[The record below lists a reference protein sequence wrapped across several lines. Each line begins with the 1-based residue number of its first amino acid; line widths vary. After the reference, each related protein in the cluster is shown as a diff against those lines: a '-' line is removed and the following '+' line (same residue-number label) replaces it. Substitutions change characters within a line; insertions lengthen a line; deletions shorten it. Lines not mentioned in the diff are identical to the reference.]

1 MKKFLTLILYV
12 FIFVAFVQMVIF
24 KIDPFAISSIG
35 KKIDILRRENKKLE
49 IVNFGTSHGYVFKYN
64 FCNLKG
70 IGLNKPANTI
80 YYDLQNYKYI
90 VQNNILKDSA
100 VIVFPISY
108 FSFVVNENRSDL
120 KNSSNFNNDYY
131 FYLDNNQ
138 IWDFSYSR
146 KFLCSL
152 LVIQENFRSLT
163 IGESKKKWFE
173 IDNNKASLE
182 WHSKVTGN
190 KFIQYLENT
199 EKTELEEIKSRNFQY
214 LIDIV
219 ELAKKK
225 NHRIIFVT
233 VPYYGQLLEN
243 IGYENLEKNYYLFI
257 NKILVKY
264 DDIKYYNY
272 SNFFDGSELTVWQNS
287 DHVSDEG
294 ADIFSKFF
302 FNQLN
307 MNTK

>member
-1 MKKFLTLILYV
+1 MKKFIYLILTV
-12 FIFVAFVQMVIF
+12 FIFVALVQTVMF
-24 KIDPFAISSIG
+24 KIDPYAISSVG
-35 KKIDILRRENKKLE
+35 KKINILRRENTQLE
-49 IVNFGTSHGYVFKYN
+49 IVNFGTSHGCALKYN
-64 FCNLKG
+64 FCKLKG
-70 IGLNKPANTI
+70 MGLNKPANTI

-90 VQNNILKDSA
+90 VQNNILQDSA
-100 VIVFPISY
+100 VILFPISY
-108 FSFVVNENRSDL
+108 FSFVVDENRSDL

-146 KFLCSL
+146 MFLCSL
-152 LVIQENFRSLT
+152 LTIQENFRSLT
-163 IGESKKKWFE
+163 MRESKENWLQ
-173 IDNNKASLE
+173 IDNNKSSLE

-190 KFIQYLENT
+190 WFIQYLENT
-199 EKTELEEIKSRNFQY
+199 EKKELEEIKSRNFQY

-243 IGYENLEKNYYLFI
+243 IGNGNLEQNYYLFI

-264 DDIKYYNY
+264 YNIEYYNY
-272 SNFFDGSELTVWQNS
+272 ANFFDGSDLTVWQNS
-287 DHVSDEG
+287 DHVSDKG
-294 ADIFSKFF
+294 ADIFSECF

-307 MNTK
+307 MNSK

>member
-1 MKKFLTLILYV
+1 MKKFIYLILTV
-12 FIFVAFVQMVIF
+12 FTFVAFLQMVMF
-24 KIDPFAISSIG
+24 KIDPFAISSLG
-35 KKIDILRRENKKLE
+35 KKINILRRENTKLE
-49 IVNFGTSHGYVFKYN
+49 IVNFGTSHGCAIKYN
-64 FCNLKG
+64 FCKLKG

-90 VQNNILKDSA
+90 VQNNILQDSA
-100 VIVFPISY
+100 VILFPISY
-108 FSFVVNENRSDL
+108 FSFVVDENRSDL

-138 IWDFSYSR
+138 IWDFSYSQM
-146 KFLCSL
+146 FLCSL
-152 LVIQENFRSLT
+152 LNIQENFRSLT
-163 IGESKKKWFE
+163 LRESKKKWFE
-173 IDNNKASLE
+173 IDNNKSSLE

-190 KFIQYLENT
+190 YFIKYLENT

-233 VPYYGQLLEN
+233 VPYYRQLFEN
-243 IGYENLEKNYYLFI
+243 IGNGNLEQNYYLFI

-264 DDIKYYNY
+264 DNIEYYNY
-272 SNFFDGSELTVWQNS
+272 SNFFDGSDLSVWQNS
-287 DHVSDEG
+287 DHVSEKG
-294 ADIFSKFF
+294 ADVFSEFF
-302 FNQLN
+302 FNKLN
-307 MNTK
+307 MNFK